1 MCTGFLKLHP
11 KDDPAVFLE
20 KRQMKD
26 EDDKKSTLTELY
38 RIIIPVCLTFILFAL
53 SVFLIFVPTLKKY
66 MIEQKKELIRE
77 MNDSNSSLTYS
88 LLSEYNQRAA
98 SGELSL
104 EDAKT
109 RAAQRIRNLRYGP
122 ADEDYFW
129 IIDMDH
135 KVIMHPYMPG
145 LEGEDQA
152 GFTDSGGK
160 HVFAEFVRAVKTEG
174 SGYVDHRWPGKNNPE
189 KQISTISYVK
199 LFEPWGWI
207 VGTGVYID
215 DIDIKI
221 KAVTHRLFKIFTG
234 ILAVVLILSCYVAW
248 QVVKIEKKRSR
259 AENAHRLDILHF
271 NKLKE
276 LNQMAEA
283 SLEDL
288 TRFSLEEA
296 IQLTQSSLGY
306 LVFLKEDET
315 ELALY
320 TWSKGIFTE
329 RDIPGGEG
337 TDPVR
342 WTGLWR
348 NAVRQRNAVM
358 VNDYKDTET
367 WQEKGHP
374 EDHAAIFRYLI
385 LPVLDSGRIVAVA
398 GVGNKK
404 EDYDTSDVRQLN
416 LLMDCMWKIIHR
428 KRSEMALRESEE
440 RYRLLTDNVTDSIWT
455 LQVPDLRFLYI
466 CPSIENIL
474 GYTPEQMQR
483 LRFEDYLTEESRK
496 RISRIFAEE
505 MEKENDPGMDSKR
518 SRIFQIDQVRKDGST
533 IWTEITVCFLRDE
546 TGKADRIL
554 GVTRDITE
562 RRRMERQLNQS
573 QKMEAI
579 GTLAGGIAHDFN
591 NILSAVLGF
600 TELAKMKCTKDTET
614 VKYLDKIFSAGIR
627 ARDLVRHI
635 LVFSRQQDIKRE
647 PISIAPL
654 VKECLH
660 FIRASIPRNIDIIQ
674 NIQGADC
681 TVMADPSQIHQ
692 VIMNLC
698 TNAAQ
703 AMKGKSGRLE
713 VCLKPFQIEDWERF
727 RIKGL
732 RQGKYL
738 KLTVSDSGCGI
749 PESVLERIFEPFFTT
764 KERGEGT
771 GMGLSI
777 VHGIVKDMGGAVSV
791 YSEPGRGTTF
801 QVFFP
806 VYTGKADGQIS
817 PNLLL
822 KTGTGRILLVDDEE
836 NIVASEQQIL
846 TAMGY
851 EVVGVTRSP
860 EAVHIFKQE
869 PDRFDLVL
877 TDMTMPEMTGIELSK
892 AILNIRKNIPIILCT
907 GFSEGLTST
916 IAREMGDCHIVMKPV
931 IAAELA
937 GVIHAVLNHEAI

>member
-1 MCTGFLKLHP
+1 MT
-11 KDDPAVFLE
+11 
-20 KRQMKD
+20 R
-26 EDDKKSTLTELY
+26 EL
-38 RIIIPVCLTFILFAL
+38 
-53 SVFLIFVPTLKKY
+53 
-66 MIEQKKELIRE
+66 
-77 MNDSNSSLTYS
+77 NDSNCSLTCS

-98 SGELSL
+98 SGELTL
-104 EDAKT
+104 EDAKA
-109 RAAQRIRNLRYGP
+109 RAAQRIRNLRYGR
-122 ADEDYFW
+122 DGREYFW
-129 IIDMDH
+129 IIDMQL

-145 LEGEDQA
+145 LGEEDQA

-160 HVFAEFVRAVKTEG
+160 HIFEEFVQVAKTNG
-174 SGYVDHRWPGKNNPE
+174 SGYVDHMWPGGENPD
-189 KQISTISYVK
+189 KQTSKISYVK

-207 VGTGVYID
+207 VGTSVYMD
-215 DIDIKI
+215 DIDCKI
-221 KAVTHRLFKIFTG
+221 KAVTRRLFKIFTG
-234 ILAVVLILSCYVAW
+234 ILAIALILSFYIAW
-248 QVVKIEKKRSR
+248 QAVKIEKRR
-259 AENAHRLDILHF
+259 AKAEKAHHLDILRL
-271 NKLKE
+271 NKLRE

-288 TRFSLEEA
+288 IRFSLEEA

-306 LVFLKEDET
+306 LVFLKADKT

-329 RDIPGGEG
+329 CDLSGREA
-337 TDPVR
+337 TDPMR

-358 VNDYKDTET
+358 VNDYKDMET
-367 WQEKGHP
+367 RQEKRPH
-374 EDHAAIFRYLI
+374 EDHAAIFRYLV
-385 LPVLDSGRIVAVA
+385 LPVLDGARIVAVA

-404 EDYDTSDVRQLN
+404 EDYDTSDIRQLS

-428 KRSEMALRESEE
+428 KRSEIALRESEE

-455 LQVPDLRFLYI
+455 LQVPDLRLLYI
-466 CPSIENIL
+466 SPSIENIL
-474 GYTPEQMQR
+474 GYTPEHMQN
-483 LRFEDYLTEESRK
+483 LQFKDYLTEESMNK
-496 RISRIFAEE
+496 TSRIFSEE
-505 MEKENDPGMDSKR
+505 LKKEDDPGMDPKR
-518 SRIFQIDQVRKDGST
+518 SRIFQIDQIREDGST

-591 NILSAVLGF
+591 NILSSVLGF
-600 TELAKMKCTKDTET
+600 TELAKMQCAKDTET
-614 VKYLDKIFSAGIR
+614 GKYLDRIFSAGIR

-647 PISIAPL
+647 PLSIAPL
-654 VKECLH
+654 VKECLN
-660 FIRASIPRNIDIIQ
+660 FIRASVPRNIDIVQ
-674 NIQGADC
+674 NIQGSDC

-713 VCLKPFQIEDWERF
+713 VCLKPVQIEDWERF

-732 RQGKYL
+732 KQGRYL

-806 VYTGKADGQIS
+806 AHYGKTEEKTGSD
-817 PNLLL
+817 PLL
-822 KTGTGRILLVDDEE
+822 KIGTGRILLVDDEE
-836 NIVASEQQIL
+836 NIVASGQQIL

-851 EVVGVTRSP
+851 EVVGTTRSP
-860 EAVHIFKQE
+860 EALHIFRQN
-869 PDRFDLVL
+869 PDFFDLVL

-892 AILNIRKNIPIILCT
+892 EILKIRKNIPIVLST

-916 IAREMGDCHIVMKPV
+916 MARDMGIYHIVMKPV

-937 GVIHAVLNHEAI
+937 GVIQAALNHTAL